1 MGADMRRGFVAVAAA
16 LVAVVGCGAEDDE
29 DVIIDYG
36 PATTPYSGPLHI
48 ETEKVKEDTP
58 EAMLLASGAA
68 GRALEC
74 NGEISRGGA
83 PDGWGEGRRRQDT
96 EDGLRL
102 YFRMF
107 EPGGVASR
115 FRVEREETDRVLY
128 SHRVDGRTK
137 TAVVIAKDQ
146 EGRPVEALTLETD
159 EVPSRGRSASAR
171 FANEPVG
178 LRRCQA

>member
-1 MGADMRRGFVAVAAA
+1 MRRWLVAVVAA

-36 PATTPYSGPLHI
+36 PAETPYSGPLHI
-48 ETEKVKEDTP
+48 ETEEVSGDTP

-83 PDGWGEGRRRQDT
+83 PDGWGRGDGGKT
-96 EDGLRL
+96 PEDGLRL

-107 EPGGVASR
+107 EPGGIPSQFV
-115 FRVEREETDRVLY
+115 VEREETDRVLY

-137 TAVVIAKDQ
+137 TAVVVAKDQ
-146 EGRPVEALTLETD
+146 EGRPGWGPETY
-159 EVPSRGRSASAR
+159 AS
-171 FANEPVG
+171 
-178 LRRCQA
+178 C

>member
-1 MGADMRRGFVAVAAA
+1 MRRGFVAAAA
-16 LVAVVGCGAEDDE
+16 VLVAVVGCGAEGDE

-48 ETEKVKEDTP
+48 ESEKVKGDTP
-58 EAMLLASGAA
+58 EAVLLASGAA

-74 NGEISRGGA
+74 NGKIRRGGA
-83 PDGWGEGRRRQDT
+83 PDGWGRGDGGKT
-96 EDGLRL
+96 PEDGLRL

-115 FRVEREETDRVLY
+115 FRVEREENDRVLY

-137 TAVVIAKDQ
+137 TAVVVAKDQ
-146 EGRPVEALTLETD
+146 EGRPGWGPETYASCYHAGRAS
-159 EVPSRGRSASAR
+159 PTTATSRPPGAAGASQAR
-171 FANEPVG
+171 H
-178 LRRCQA
+178 